1 MKKTFVLL
9 LSFLSIFFIAKP
21 AYSANSGLQISM
33 FKYERTVLRQGDDI
47 PVVVQVWNGDMADTP
62 VEIILDLSSNLS
74 IISGATTSKT
84 MLEALSYTEFRWILR
99 GSDIGATSIKINII
113 SAPGDTLRSSL
124 TGVVSNK
131 YYKQKDF
138 LLTAW
143 SPPTIM
149 QAAFNYYKGANFA
162 HHMSINY
169 PYGSGV
175 SMVKNN
181 NMKCFVNIVDQIP
194 NYGEKLYG
202 SDGTPPAITAADLD
216 LITPVL
222 NSYKNEAVIDGYHI
236 IDEPGASRFSN
247 LAKVVERI
255 RSVDPE
261 KLAYI
266 NLFPTYA
273 TLDQL
278 NTSSYTEYVA
288 RFMDEV
294 KPEML
299 SYDHYHMY
307 KGYDSPDYFWNLEII
322 RNFGLKYNIPY
333 TNIIQLVGDEHPLAP
348 PFNLR
353 TPSPGD
359 HRFLVY
365 STLAYGYTGIVW
377 FHWQNSWGLTGYPT
391 DVKARLYATITQ
403 LNKEINNIG
412 VEMMKLKS
420 TAVYHVTDL
429 PTGTINLPSDQIV
442 SNVIGD
448 RRYVVGLFKDQN
460 NNDLFMVMNKDS
472 VNDSQVTIKL
482 KNKVSKLEY
491 FDADANAWTSIS
503 NYTTNNSG
511 VEFSMLLTA
520 GNGILYRPTWQ
531 STGLNSTQT
540 SLNQANVHAYPNPFQ
555 SAINIEY
562 NLSKD
567 QPVEL
572 TITDLLGKTVF
583 RSTKLLKSEGINTD
597 VFDTSDLPNGIFL
610 YNLKMKNSSY
620 VGRIV
625 HQQ

>member
-1 MKKTFVLL
+1 
-9 LSFLSIFFIAKP
+9 
-21 AYSANSGLQISM
+21 M

-47 PVVVQVWNGDMADTP
+47 PVVVQIWNGDMVDTP
-62 VEIILDLSSNLS
+62 VDIRLDLSPNLS
-74 IISGATTSKT
+74 FSSGSPISKT
-84 MLEALSYTEFRWILR
+84 TLGMLSYSEHRWILH
-99 GSDIGATSIKINII
+99 GSDIGVASIIINVI
-113 SAPGDTLRSSL
+113 SAPGDTLKATL
-124 TGVVSNK
+124 TGNVTNQ
-131 YYKQKDF
+131 YYKQKEF

-143 SPPTIM
+143 SPPTIL

-162 HHMSINY
+162 HHMCINS

-175 SMVKNN
+175 NMVKNN
-181 NMKCFVNIVDQIP
+181 NMKCFVNVVDQIP

-202 SDGTPPAITAADLD
+202 SDGTPPDITASDLD
-216 LITPVL
+216 IITPTV
-222 NSYKNEAVIDGYHI
+222 NAYKNEPVVDGYHL
-236 IDEPGASRFSN
+236 IDEPGASRFAN
-247 LAKVVERI
+247 LAKVVGKI
-255 RSVDPE
+255 RAVDPT

-278 NTSSYTEYVA
+278 NTSSYTEYVS
-288 RFMDEV
+288 RFIDEV

-307 KGYDSPDYFWNLEII
+307 KGYDAPDYFRNLEII

-353 TPSPGD
+353 TPTPAE

-377 FHWQNSWGLTGYPT
+377 FHWQSSWGLTGYPT
-391 DVKARLYATITQ
+391 DVKAQLYATIAQ

-420 TAVYHVTDL
+420 TTVYHVPDL
-429 PTGTINLPSDQIV
+429 PAGTIKLPSDQIV
-442 SNVIGD
+442 SDVTGGS
-448 RRYVVGLFKDQN
+448 RYVVGLFKDQN

-472 VNDSQVTIKL
+472 VNNSQVTIKL

-491 FDADANAWTSIS
+491 FDANTNVWTDIF
-503 NYTTNNSG
+503 NFTTNNSG

-531 STGLNSTQT
+531 TTGLNTTQS
-540 SLNQANVHAYPNPFQ
+540 SLNQANVRAYPNPFQ
-555 SAINIEY
+555 TAINIEY
-562 NLSKD
+562 NLSDD
-567 QPVEL
+567 QPIEL
-572 TITDLLGKTVF
+572 TITDLLGKTMLS
-583 RSTKLLKSEGINTD
+583 STKKLKSKGKNTEI
-597 VFDTSDLPNGIFL
+597 FNTSNLPSGVYL

-620 VGRIV
+620 TGRII
-625 HQQ
+625 HQ